1 MNTPAKPA
9 FAISA
14 KYLGPVLSLDGELTK
29 NAQNLI
35 FARNGT
41 GKSFLSRAFRY
52 LDIYRQGKA
61 LSDAARNLVSDES
74 SDGKGH
80 FTFSRGTDAKGSL
93 YLEKT
98 GDIAI
103 AQVSDAIFHVFS
115 ADFVQ
120 EELREQEYNLDG
132 EIENQIA
139 VDSANIQIKDAQ
151 EALEKAESAAQ
162 EAAKS
167 LKVKF
172 DSEKDS
178 ELIKKARI
186 RRQLKDYGALSFE
199 VVLENFPEK
208 PSSPRQNFADIL
220 RDLDQLKAIPS
231 EPTYPQ
237 SVASVEMTEIDLA
250 NLIVSLTRTT
260 SPSRVSE
267 DIKKRIEA
275 HHGFY
280 EAGVAIVQG
289 EHRETCPLC
298 EQGITSSDPKAII
311 DAYVAYFADEE
322 EKHKSELRSHY
333 SALKRK
339 EEALTQLGVQL
350 ARQKLQYDSLKLYLP
365 SKRDSELSDT
375 ESALKL
381 ICDAITLI
389 KDVIQEKGENLKAM
403 YMLPDEDLFLRIMK
417 LNEII
422 EANNAEVS
430 TLNRAVKHSDD
441 ERRSLQREACSVF
454 EREFVWRDW
463 SAIEAVNGLRK
474 KTKSKASELIAL
486 EKSAPSTDARSRV
499 ADTFALLLREFF
511 AEKYVFDKDKF
522 ILMRGDREMLRGPH
536 RTLSDGEK
544 TAIAFCYFIACAH
557 RKVSANSDY
566 QRLFLVFDDPVTS
579 MSYDFVFTIAQTLK
593 NLNISDQG
601 EVSLNPGLID
611 GNKHLRPELLI
622 LTHSSYFFNISQTN
636 KVVENSAAF
645 ALLSEGDK
653 HVITHLNK
661 YVAPFQAQLKDIFDI
676 ASGRDPDH
684 TTANGVRSVLEA
696 VGRFCRPDKSGSLSE
711 FVQHLAGE
719 EGISVKSILINSLC
733 HGTYY
738 EETLPPDDLRLAC
751 KETLSVVERYAAGQ
765 LEILKG
771 AT

>member
-1 MNTPAKPA
+1 M
-9 FAISA
+9 
-14 KYLGPVLSLDGELTK
+14 
-29 NAQNLI
+29 
-35 FARNGT
+35 
-41 GKSFLSRAFRY
+41 SRAFRY
-52 LDIYRQGKA
+52 LDIYRQGKT

-151 EALEKAESAAQ
+151 EALEKAESDAQ
-162 EAAKS
+162 EAAKT
-167 LKVKF
+167 LKAKF

-178 ELIKKARI
+178 KLIKKARI
-186 RRQLKDYGALSFE
+186 RRQLKDYGALNFE
-199 VVLENFPEK
+199 FVLENFPEK
-208 PSSPRQNFADIL
+208 PSSPRQTFTDIL
-220 RDLDQLKAIPS
+220 RDLDQVKAIPS

-237 SVASVEMTEIDLA
+237 SVASVEMSEIDLA
-250 NLIVSLTRTT
+250 NLIVSLTRST

-280 EAGVAIVQG
+280 EAGVAIVRG

-311 DAYVAYFADEE
+311 DAYVAYFSDEE

-333 SALKRK
+333 SALKQK

-350 ARQKLQYDSLKLYLP
+350 ARQKLQYDSLKRYLP
-365 SKRDSELSDT
+365 SKKDYELSDS
-375 ESALKL
+375 ESALEL
-381 ICDAITLI
+381 IGDAITLI
-389 KDVIQEKGENLKAM
+389 KDVIEEKGKNLKAM

-454 EREFVWRDW
+454 EREFVRRDW
-463 SAIEAVNGLRK
+463 SAIEAVKGLRK

-499 ADTFALLLREFF
+499 ADAFALLLREFF

-522 ILMRGDREMLRGPH
+522 ILKRGDREMLRGPH

-544 TAIAFCYFIACAH
+544 TAIAFCYFIACVH

-611 GNKHLRPELLI
+611 GNKYLRPELLI

-636 KVVENSAAF
+636 KVVENNAAF

-653 HVITHLNK
+653 HAITRLNK
-661 YVAPFQAQLKDIFDI
+661 YVAPFQAQLKDICDI

-751 KETLSVVERYAAGQ
+751 KETLAVVERYAAGQ